1 MTLPIDLVLVR
12 HGESEGNV
20 ALKRSYAGDDSLY
33 TEQFRHIPS
42 TLWQL
47 TSKGQQEMQ
56 ITGQW
61 IKDHVLPSFD
71 IYMVSNTLR
80 TYESAAFMALENAKW
95 EPSPYLMERDW
106 GELATKPVSERQ
118 ELFANALKSR
128 PYDTLSWRPPN
139 GESLLDVIS
148 RGTRIVL
155 DSLHRKQ
162 EEKNCKSAILVCHG
176 EMMWTFRYLIERMP
190 LDKWYDLEHSGNPQD
205 RIHNGQVL
213 HYTRQNPENPKDIRP
228 HMKWM
233 RSVCPYD
240 HSVSSSEWRKLK
252 QRKLNNAELL
262 TLVNKISS
270 HKE

>member
-1 MTLPIDLVLVR
+1 MTLPRDLVLVR
-12 HGESEGNV
+12 HGESEGNL
-20 ALKRSYAGDDSLY
+20 ALRRSYEGDDSLY
-33 TEQFRHIPS
+33 TEEFRYIPS

-47 TSKGQQEMQ
+47 TAKGQQE
-56 ITGQW
+56 IHKTGQW
-61 IKDHVLPSFD
+61 IKEHISQKFD
-71 IYMVSNTLR
+71 VYMVSNTLR
-80 TYESAAFMALENAKW
+80 TYASAAHLDIADAKW
-95 EPSPYLMERDW
+95 EASPYLMERDW
-106 GELATKPVSERQ
+106 GELANRPVSERQ
-118 ELFANALKSR
+118 DYFSNALKSR

-162 EEKNCKSAILVCHG
+162 KENRCERAILVCHG

-190 LDKWYDLEHSGNPQD
+190 LDRWYELERSD
-205 RIHNGQVL
+205 EDTDKIHNGQVI
-213 HYTRQNPENPKDIRP
+213 HYTRVNPDDPEDIRP

-240 HSVSSSEWRKLK
+240 LNVSSNKWRTLK
-252 QRKLNNAELL
+252 QKKLSNRELL
-262 TLVNKISS
+262 SLIERISS